1 MGADDQI
8 ADTTQLLLAWAG
20 GDARALDALAPRIY
34 QELHRLAV
42 DFMKREREEPILQA
56 TALVHEV
63 YLKLIDVQ
71 NVALEGKAHFFA
83 IWTHMMRRILV
94 DAARKRAASRHGG
107 RLGRVHLDDV
117 AHLKLSQDNDR
128 QLIAL
133 NDALDELA
141 RGDPRKARVVE
152 LRYFAGLNVQDTA
165 AVLKVSAETV
175 RETGVWRAVGCN
187 CKSGARTVPERRA
200 RRGALTSERRP
211 CLPGSGEVL
220 LHHRV
225 TAISLDPASPL
236 GWEAILPSCV
246 PIAHTPCLSGGCG
259 GEMGL
264 GPISALTS
272 SGEH

>member
-1 MGADDQI
+1 MRETNAKTVTRARYFSPYPEDTVGADCQI

-20 GDARALDALAPRIY
+20 GDAAALDALAPRIY

-83 IWTHMMRRILV
+83 ICAQMMRRILV

-107 RLGRVHLDDV
+107 GLGRIHLDDV
-117 AHLKLSQDNDR
+117 AHLNLSQENDK

-141 RGDPRKARVVE
+141 QGDPRKARVVE
-152 LRYFAGLNVQDTA
+152 LRYFGGLNVQDTA
-165 AVLKVSAETV
+165 AVLKVSVETV
-175 RETGVWRAVGCN
+175 TRDWRLARGWLLLQI
-187 CKSGARTVPERRA
+187 KGADGSGAAGLA
-200 RRGALTSERRP
+200 R
-211 CLPGSGEVL
+211 GSI
-220 LHHRV
+220 R
-225 TAISLDPASPL
+225 
-236 GWEAILPSCV
+236 
-246 PIAHTPCLSGGCG
+246 
-259 GEMGL
+259 
-264 GPISALTS
+264 
-272 SGEH
+272 